1 MSRVK
6 KPLLFT
12 LIGVV
17 LACCAAPTYFR
28 ARPPIH
34 CDLPNRDY
42 VYKAFSPPVTATSL
56 IAVPFEVIPTVAV
69 SPPTAAATPMVS
81 VPPSAVVF
89 QFSDPPL
96 TIHHCSISN
105 IAVQLDK
112 NGRCV
117 VSLQAN
123 QNPLTISLLQAT
135 PAVTTK
141 EPLTK
146 YTAMLQRNQFYV
158 RLLFYGLSDGP
169 EPATALGKPVVAQ
182 FDVPPFWVERG
193 QPYPLRYECVIC
205 GLKPCMNPG
214 FETRYL
220 LIDRV
225 EIEFKYRLAH
235 YEKAVLP

>member
-1 MSRVK
+1 MSRSRFC
-6 KPLLFT
+6 LQ

-141 EPLTK
+141 EPLLST
-146 YTAMLQRNQFYV
+146 LQCCNEISSTYGSCFTPIGWSRTGDGSGKACCGAV
-158 RLLFYGLSDGP
+158 RCSAILGRTR
-169 EPATALGKPVVAQ
+169 PAVSAALRVR
-182 FDVPPFWVERG
+182 DMW
-193 QPYPLRYECVIC
+193 
-205 GLKPCMNPG
+205 
-214 FETRYL
+214 FETL
-220 LIDRV
+220 HESGV
-225 EIEFKYRLAH
+225 
-235 YEKAVLP
+235 